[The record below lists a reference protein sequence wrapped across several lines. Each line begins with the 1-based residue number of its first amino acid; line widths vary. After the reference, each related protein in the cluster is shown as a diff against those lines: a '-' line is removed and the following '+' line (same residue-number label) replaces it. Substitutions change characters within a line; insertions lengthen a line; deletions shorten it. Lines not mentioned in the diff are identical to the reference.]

1 MTTVPGAILLPQLR
15 DRDIARDL
23 DLRKDSVIVIEIE
36 IAIGIGVV
44 MVPNLPGIMVVA
56 RVAVT
61 TDVDR
66 DRLLGNG
73 ADLVRVREDRDPNQ
87 EAKPVPVIIAGI
99 DRLR

>member
-23 DLRKDSVIVIEIE
+23 DLRKDSVIVIEI
-36 IAIGIGVV
+36 AIGIGVV

-56 RVAVT
+56 RAAVT

-73 ADLVRVREDRDPNQ
+73 ADLVRVREDRGPNQ